1 MKDSVCL
8 PICRFYIIVN
18 ILKELRQRNY
28 KLWKLNSLTR
38 STPWTK
44 LAIKCNHSYGKE
56 ESIGTAVISYSFQCN
71 QRIVV
76 ALTTT
81 FTINVIRFVVVV
93 VIRTLNSTPCSR

>member
-8 PICRFYIIVN
+8 SICRFCIIVN

-28 KLWKLNSLTR
+28 KLWKLNSWTS

-44 LAIKCNHSYGKE
+44 LAIKCNQCYGKE
-56 ESIGTAVISYSFQCN
+56 DSIVTKVLSYSFQCN

-81 FTINVIRFVVVV
+81 FTITIIRFVVVV
-93 VIRTLNSTPCSR
+93 VIRTLNSARCSR